1 MAPVCGIAA
10 VLLTGQPGAADAGA
24 AAVDACRRMV
34 ATLHHR
40 GPDEQHVVAF
50 GPCLLGHA
58 RLSIIDLA
66 TGSQPISNED
76 GSISVVFNGEIY
88 NYVEL
93 RDQLA
98 ARGHVFQTQSDT
110 EVIPHLY
117 EEYGDDFPQHLNG
130 MFAIALWDARRQR
143 LVAARD
149 RMGEKPLLYAA
160 TPAGFALA
168 SELRAFRELNWLTR
182 SIDTGAIGLFFS
194 SMYVPA
200 PHTIF
205 REVKKLPPAHLMV
218 VDVDGI
224 QIRPYWTPAITID
237 ESCRDEEWVSRLEDL
252 FADSV
257 ARRLIADV
265 PLGVFL
271 SGGIDSSA
279 VTAFAAQASTAPI
292 HTYTVEFVGDID
304 ERPWARQV
312 AQRYG
317 TDHHE
322 IVIES
327 RVDDEVEAVLTHM
340 DEPFGDSS
348 LVPTKIVSRAA
359 REHVKVIL
367 GGDGGDELFGGYSMY
382 LDQRLQRG
390 SRLATAGAR
399 AYQRLGLGDPP
410 PYRGA
415 MTRPYDKWHHAR
427 SVTHQDELAALLTF
441 DPPDAAQFF
450 RRERWLRLSEP
461 DPLSVAFNYDLNY
474 YLPDDLLKKVDMA
487 SMMASIETRAPFL
500 DHRFVELCLSIPT
513 ERKLRGGMLKR
524 MLKQLLVPHLPHD
537 LLHRP
542 KQGFGAPVGAWLRQR
557 LQPLVRDLLAP
568 GCRSQQFVQRAW
580 IDRSLS
586 DVYNAAPSAEYRVDY
601 RLWMLLVFELWLR
614 RWA

>member
-1 MAPVCGIAA
+1 
-10 VLLTGQPGAADAGA
+10 
-24 AAVDACRRMV
+24 MV
-34 ATLHHR
+34 ATLNHR
-40 GPDEQHVVAF
+40 GPDEQHAVAYDS
-50 GPCLLGHA
+50 CWLGHA
-58 RLSIIDLA
+58 RLSIIDLT

-88 NYVEL
+88 NYLEL
-93 RDQLA
+93 RDRLI
-98 ARGHVFQTQSDT
+98 ARGHQFRTASDT

-117 EEYGDDFPQHLNG
+117 EEYGDDFPEHLNG
-130 MFAIALWDARRQR
+130 MFAIALWDARRRR

-149 RMGEKPLLYAA
+149 RLGEKPLLYAD
-160 TPAGFALA
+160 TPSGFALA
-168 SELRAFRELNWLTR
+168 SELRAFGELDWLSR
-182 SIDTGAIGLFFS
+182 SIDTDAIGLFFS

-205 REVKKLPPAHLMV
+205 REVKKLPPAHRLIADAEGV
-218 VDVDGI
+218 
-224 QIRPYWTPAITID
+224 QIRPYWKPTIQID
-237 ESCRDEEWVSRLEDL
+237 TSCRDDQWIERLEAL

-257 ARRLIADV
+257 ARRLVADV

-279 VTAFAAQASTAPI
+279 VTAFAARASSAPV

-312 AQRYG
+312 AERYH

-327 RVDDEVEAVLTHM
+327 RVDDEVETVLTHM

-348 LVPTKIVSRAA
+348 LVPTKIVSEAA
-359 REHVKVIL
+359 RQHVKVIL

-390 SRLATAGAR
+390 SRLGTAAAR
-399 AYQRLGLGDPP
+399 AFQRLGLDALP
-410 PYRGA
+410 PYRGP
-415 MTRPYDKWHHAR
+415 MTRPFQKWHHAR
-427 SVTHQDELAALLTF
+427 SVTHQAELAAMLTF
-441 DPPDAAQFF
+441 AAPDAAEFF
-450 RRERWLRLSEP
+450 RQGRWLALDEP
-461 DPLSVAFNYDLNY
+461 DALSVAFSYDVNY

-513 ERKLRGGMLKR
+513 ERKLQGGMLKR
-524 MLKQLLVPHLPHD
+524 MLKQMMEPLLPHD
-537 LLHRP
+537 LLHRS

-568 GCRSQQFVQRAW
+568 GCRSQQFVRRDW
-580 IDRSLS
+580 IDRCLR
-586 DVYNAAPSAEYRVDY
+586 DVYEHAPSPEYRVDY
-601 RLWMLLVFELWLR
+601 RVWMLVVFELWLR
-614 RWA
+614 RWG